1 MRYLNNLISFL
12 YLQTNFL
19 RNVPLL
25 SGMPD
30 LVLTKLGDVLETE
43 QFSAGDYIIR
53 EGTVGDTF
61 YIIAEGEVRVTKSV
75 GEEGTEEMIRDLQSG
90 DYFGEQVGK
99 YLLYCTVHKL
109 SCYVCG
115 SVFDI
120 C

>member
-30 LVLTKLGDVLETE
+30 PVLTKLGDVLETE

-61 YIIAEGEVRVTKSV
+61 YIIAEGKVRVTKSV
-75 GEEGTEEMIRDLQSG
+75 GEEGNEEMIRDLQSG

-99 YLLYCTVHKL
+99 YILYKLEQSVINIFTKYNFLL
-109 SCYVCG
+109 
-115 SVFDI
+115 
-120 C
+120 